1 VQPNQKM
8 GRRPIRRFYKQDI
21 QMTNRHV
28 KSCWTLLIIRE
39 MQIKTT
45 MRYHLTL
52 VRMAIIK
59 KPTNIKYWRG
69 CGEKGTLLPCW
80 WERKV
85 VWPLWRTVCVCLV
98 TQAYPTPC
106 DPMDC
111 SPPGSSVHGIL
122 QAIILE
128 SVAMPSS
135 WGSSQPK
142 NQTQVSH
149 NAGRF
154 FTVWAT
160 RKALENSMEVP

>member
-1 VQPNQKM
+1 MQPNQKM
-8 GRRPIRRFYKQDI
+8 GRRPIRRFYKHDI

-28 KSCWTLLIIRE
+28 KSRWTLLIIRE

-59 KPTNIKYWRG
+59 KPTNIKCWRG

-80 WERKV
+80 WECKL

-122 QAIILE
+122 QTRILE

-135 WGSSQPK
+135 RGSSQPK
-142 NQTQVSH
+142 NQTQVFR

-160 RKALENSMEVP
+160 REALENSMEVP